1 MEISVDQKRDL
12 IGSVVRALRIL
23 DVVAAHPRGLT
34 PKAISL
40 KLDLHLSTCYHLL
53 NTLAAS
59 GFLVRRLDTQTYVLG
74 SKIAYLNSG
83 FLQALEVLPV
93 LRAHVQTL
101 HDTTGETAYL
111 GQWQDDVVIS
121 AIVEGMQPVRV
132 QSLYVGYRGNA
143 HAMALGKVLLAHL
156 PLPQQARFFAQ
167 QALPA
172 CTPATITDAAM
183 LQQELSDVRRTG
195 YAVDVEEFAAE
206 LCCIAAPVV
215 DCMGEAQAAIAL
227 SVPRSRYDRAADR
240 FIAAVTD
247 AAQRASAALGN
258 NGHLS
263 ARERG

>member
-1 MEISVDQKRDL
+1 M
-12 IGSVVRALRIL
+12 RALRIL
-23 DVVAAHPRGLT
+23 EVVAAHPRGLT

-40 KLDLHLSTCYHLL
+40 KLDLHLSTYYHLF

-59 GFLVRRLDTQTYVLG
+59 GFLIRRLDTQTYVLG

-143 HAMALGKVLLAHL
+143 HAMALGKVLLAYL
-156 PLPQQARFFAQ
+156 PPREQAHFLAH

-183 LQQELSDVRRTG
+183 LQQQLHAVRHAS
-195 YAVDVEEFAAE
+195 YAVDEEELAAE
-206 LCCIAAPVV
+206 
-215 DCMGEAQAAIAL
+215 
-227 SVPRSRYDRAADR
+227 
-240 FIAAVTD
+240 
-247 AAQRASAALGN
+247 
-258 NGHLS
+258 
-263 ARERG
+263 